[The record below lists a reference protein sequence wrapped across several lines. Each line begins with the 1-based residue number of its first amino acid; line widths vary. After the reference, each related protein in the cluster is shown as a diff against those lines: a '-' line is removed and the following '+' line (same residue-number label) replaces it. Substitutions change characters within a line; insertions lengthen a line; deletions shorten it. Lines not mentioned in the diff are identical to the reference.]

1 MEFREMKYL
10 LEISRTGNIAQAAE
24 NLYITQPALRKTI
37 NKIESVYNAP
47 LFYKEGRKLIP
58 TEIGQE
64 IIEFADSM
72 LASEAILEAKIF
84 DIQHLNTGVVSI
96 GFPSYVANRFLT
108 YKLFNFQKKHP
119 NITLNTYEGGG
130 SELTR
135 MVLSG
140 ELDMA
145 FVMRPVL
152 SDEVNEINVIRDAVV
167 CCVNKTNPLAEKGFV
182 TLEDLK
188 DSSIVT
194 FNSNFNVPNILQRKF
209 SEAGLSFEPKFVGED
224 PLFLFKYAMLAEY
237 ILILPYPMIH
247 DFIDRDK
254 HTLLPFSPA
263 FPWEISIISRKSS
276 YTSYA
281 VQTLLSNLIY
291 AFHSQDEP

>member
-84 DIQHLNTGVVSI
+84 DIQHLNTGLVSI

-194 FNSNFNVPNILQRKF
+194 FNSNFC
-209 SEAGLSFEPKFVGED
+209 
-224 PLFLFKYAMLAEY
+224 
-237 ILILPYPMIH
+237 
-247 DFIDRDK
+247 
-254 HTLLPFSPA
+254 
-263 FPWEISIISRKSS
+263 
-276 YTSYA
+276 
-281 VQTLLSNLIY
+281 
-291 AFHSQDEP
+291 